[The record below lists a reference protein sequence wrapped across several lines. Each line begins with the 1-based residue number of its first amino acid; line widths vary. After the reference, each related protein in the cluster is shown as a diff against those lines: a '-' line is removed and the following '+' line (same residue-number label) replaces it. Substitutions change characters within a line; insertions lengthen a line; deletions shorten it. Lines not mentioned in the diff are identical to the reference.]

1 MIIIKIGGSVITDKN
16 SKYPKLNKKNLKRVC
31 KEICEVMPF
40 PLILVHGAGSFGHP
54 IVKKYDII
62 ANPNKKGF
70 CIVHYWVKKL
80 NLYVCRYLLKY
91 GMDVVSIQPS
101 SCIIASD
108 GFIDYFNVKIIER
121 YLEKEIVPVLY
132 GDIVLDKS
140 LEFSVI
146 SGDQIVRYLGEKMK
160 ANKIILA
167 TDVDGVYD
175 KDPKKHKDAKLIKR
189 IKPEDKIKLKDF
201 KEDVTGGMA
210 GKVSELLKLAEKGV
224 KSEIVNAKKKNRL
237 KKLLLGK
244 RVRRTIIG

>member
-1 MIIIKIGGSVITDKN
+1 
-16 SKYPKLNKKNLKRVC
+16 
-31 KEICEVMPF
+31 
-40 PLILVHGAGSFGHP
+40 
-54 IVKKYDII
+54 
-62 ANPNKKGF
+62 
-70 CIVHYWVKKL
+70 
-80 NLYVCRYLLKY
+80 
-91 GMDVVSIQPS
+91 MDVVSIQPS